1 MITEEQAEKFT
12 FDVLDATKIV
22 PEELV
27 PVMPVGRLIL
37 NRNPDNFF
45 AETEQVAFCTAQVVP
60 GIDFSNDP
68 LLAGRIHSYFDTQ
81 ISRLGGPNFHELPIN
96 APLAQVH
103 NNQRDGMHRQT
114 INRGR
119 VAYEPNSLGGGC
131 PFQAGK
137 MGFVSFPE
145 PMARAA
151 DKVRGKPERFAD
163 HYTQA
168 HVVLQQPDADRAAAH
183 HQRVSLRVVEGA
195 GAGDSRAHGLG
206 PDERGRSAWRAR
218 VAAGS
223 GIDEM
228 PEPMPKV
235 LTKKVKPEVAQS
247 KTLSLFARPGDGS
260 IRTRRVAIIV
270 ADGVVGAEV
279 EALVERLASEGA
291 VPITLG
297 ARLGRVKSDRGKP
310 IEIGAPIDAAPAV
323 VFDAMVLPDGKAAA
337 AALAKNGRVL
347 EFLKDQY
354 RHCKPILVLGA
365 STQVLDAAG
374 VPAALPN
381 GKPDPGLIV
390 AKGGDATEAFIKAIA
405 KHRHYERESDPPLV

>member
-1 MITEEQAEKFT
+1 MITEEQADKFT

-45 AETEQVAFCTAQVVP
+45 AETEQVAFCTAHVVP

-68 LLAGRIHSYFDTQ
+68 LLAGRIHSYVDTQ
-81 ISRLGGPNFHELPIN
+81 ISRLGGPNFHEMPIN

-114 INRGR
+114 IHRGR

-145 PMARAA
+145 PMARADRQGA
-151 DKVRGKPERFAD
+151 RQAGAVRRSLHAGDA
-163 HYTQA
+163 
-168 HVVLQQPDADRAAAH
+168 VLQQPDAGRAAAH
-183 HQRVSLRVVEGA
+183 HQRVPLRAVEGA

-206 PDERGRSAWRAR
+206 PDERGHAARAR
-218 VAAGS
+218 RSPKGL

-235 LTKKVKPEVAQS
+235 LQKKVEAGGRAVE
-247 KTLSLFARPGDGS
+247 
-260 IRTRRVAIIV
+260 
-270 ADGVVGAEV
+270 GVVAVRAARRWLHPHAARRDHRRRRRSRREV
-279 EALVERLASEGA
+279 EALAERLASEGA
-291 VPITLG
+291 VPIVLG
-297 ARLGRVKSDRGKP
+297 VAAWTRASPIAASRSRSARRSTPRP
-310 IEIGAPIDAAPAV
+310 RWCSTRWCCPTAT
-323 VFDAMVLPDGKAAA
+323 AAA

-347 EFLKDQY
+347 EFLKDHY

-365 STQVLDAAG
+365 STQVLRRGRCAGDAA
-374 VPAALPN
+374 
-381 GKPDPGLIV
+381 
-390 AKGGDATEAFIKAIA
+390 
-405 KHRHYERESDPPLV
+405 ERQTRSWD